1 MTRSTFA
8 TKFIMRAVVVHEFTE
23 YTNLEVEDVPPPSTP
38 GEGELILDIH
48 ASGVS
53 FATHLMVSGRY
64 QRKPPLPFTPG
75 AEVAGIVTVI
85 GPGVSRFKP
94 GDRVVAALDWGGW
107 AEQALAK
114 EVTCYP
120 LPDGVKYAQAIGMV
134 LSYATSYASLL
145 WKHGL
150 QLEADDTLLVHGA
163 AGGVGIAA
171 LEIGRIVEAT
181 VIATVSTE
189 EKAEIA
195 RAHGA
200 NHVIVSREP
209 DFRDEVMA
217 LTNGRGVDKVYDPVG
232 GEHFM
237 QSLRCMAAEGRII
250 PIGFAC
256 GTIPQIPA
264 NLLLIKNLA
273 VCGLN
278 YGYYIGWSP
287 YDARYESEERLRS
300 LMTQLFEWTLDGKMA
315 PTVAGTFPLSQFKDA
330 LGMVLARKA
339 IGRVAILPQQID

>member
-1 MTRSTFA
+1 MTRPA
-8 TKFIMRAVVVHEFTE
+8 TPTESIMRAVVVHEYTE
-23 YTNLEVEDVPPPSTP
+23 YTNLEVEEIPPPPAP
-38 GEGELILDIH
+38 GNGELVLDLR

-53 FATHLMVSGRY
+53 FATHLMVSGQY

-75 AEVAGIVTVI
+75 AEVAGVVSAVGPDVT
-85 GPGVSRFKP
+85 RFKP
-94 GDRVVAALDWGGW
+94 GDRVVASLDWGGW

-114 EVTCYP
+114 EVTCYA
-120 LPDGVKYAQAIGMV
+120 LPDGITYAQSVGMV

-150 QLEADDTLLVHGA
+150 QLEAGETLLVHGA

-171 LEIGRIVEAT
+171 LEIGRIVGAT
-181 VIATVSTE
+181 VIATVSTQ

-200 NHVIVSREP
+200 DHVLVTREP
-209 DFRDEVMA
+209 NFRDEVMA
-217 LTNGRGVDKVYDPVG
+217 LTNGRGVNKVYDPVG

-237 QSLRCMAAEGRII
+237 QSLRCMAAEGRIM
-250 PIGFAC
+250 PIGFAG

-264 NLLLIKNLA
+264 NLLLVKNLA

-287 YDARYESEERLRS
+287 HDARYESEDRLRS
-300 LMTQLFEWTLDGKMA
+300 LMADLFKWTLEGKMQ
-315 PTVAGTFPLSQFKDA
+315 PTVAATFPLEQFKEA

-339 IGRVAILPQQID
+339 IGRVAIVQRDAN

>member
-1 MTRSTFA
+1 MTRSTLV
-8 TKFIMRAVVVHEFTE
+8 TESIMRAVVVHEFTE
-23 YTNLEVEDVPPPSTP
+23 YTNLEVEEIPAPSAP
-38 GEGELILDIH
+38 GAGELILDIH

-75 AEVAGIVTVI
+75 AEVAGVVAEV
-85 GPGVSRFKP
+85 GPGVTRFKP
-94 GDRVVAALDWGGW
+94 GDRVVASLDWGGW
-107 AEQALAK
+107 AEQTLVK
-114 EVTCYP
+114 EVTCYA
-120 LPDGVKYAQAIGMV
+120 LPEGIEFAQAAGMV

-150 QLEADDTLLVHGA
+150 QLEAGETLLVHGA

-171 LEIGRIVEAT
+171 LEIGRIVGAT

-200 NHVIVSREP
+200 DHVLVTREA
-209 DFRDEVMA
+209 DFRDKVMD

-237 QSLRCMAAEGRII
+237 QSLRCMAAEGRIM
-250 PIGFAC
+250 PIGFAG

-264 NLLLIKNLA
+264 NLLLVKNLA

-287 YDARYESEERLRS
+287 HDARYESEERLRS
-300 LMTQLFEWTLDGKMA
+300 LMTDLFQWTLDGKMA
-315 PTVAGTFPLSQFKDA
+315 PTVAGTFPLSQFKEA
-330 LGMVLARKA
+330 LGMVLARQA
-339 IGRVAILPQQID
+339 IGRVAILPQLAD